1 MRKIKLCLLAIG
13 VANLVQAQ
21 TEIALQPL
29 SITSNRLLQKTKES
43 GRNIT
48 VISGDAFNHLPNLSL
63 YELLKYVPGIEIQSR

>member
-48 VISGDAFNHLPNLSL
+48 VITGDAFNHLPNLSL
-63 YELLKYVPGIEIQSR
+63 DELLNDL